1 MLERY
6 RCCSGSGYGTM
17 SSLRWSSPYYC
28 QSPPSH
34 PLSGAQPFTLCRL
47 NISHIGHLNGL
58 KAPRS
63 RTGCGVTAGHAATGP
78 WLSHNEKLD
87 APAVFTASFIRQIP
101 VSRDL
106 NLT

>member
-17 SSLRWSSPYYC
+17 SSLRWSSPHYY

-34 PLSGAQPFTLCRL
+34 PLSGAQSFTLCRL

-63 RTGCGVTAGHAATGP
+63 RTGSGVTAGHSATGP
-78 WLSHNEKLD
+78 WLSLMVKLD
-87 APAVFTASFIRQIP
+87 APAFFIGAFIRQIP